1 MSFLNTLTA
10 WQWTILLAV
19 PLGIIALYFL
29 KLRRQPMEV
38 PSTLLWR
45 KSIEDLHVN
54 SPWQR
59 IRQSLLLYL
68 QLLIVAFFLVSILRP
83 GWRSSGLI
91 GGRSI
96 FLIDNSESMN
106 AADVFPSRL
115 EEAKRQATGLIDEM
129 QDGAEAMVISF
140 SDIAHIEQGF
150 TGNRADLRVAV
161 QNIRP
166 TNRPTDIGDALR
178 IAAGLANAAGAGAEE
193 TSVAQP
199 ERVRMLILSDGKF
212 PPVPDISLGNLEAV
226 FLPIAAH
233 AANVGIVSFSVDRG
247 EGGASKLQAYGRI
260 ENFSDREKKVPV
272 DLLWNNDP
280 IDAATLTIPAN
291 DSAGVT
297 FDLGPLGVG
306 ILELRLA
313 DSDELPQ
320 DDRAWVAVN
329 SSRRPKVLL
338 ITPGD
343 KPLELALS
351 TPRAEELAD
360 VTIAAPDM
368 LASKDYQRAA
378 AAGTNDLI
386 IYDRCRPE
394 QMPQSNT
401 LFIAALPPLPEPS
414 ADKSS
419 SAEAG
424 PRWWSLGEPIAS
436 PQIIDSARNHP
447 LMQWLDMANVEIAEA
462 RPVIPPPGG
471 QVLLDSTKGALL
483 AIAPRDEF
491 EDAVL
496 GFEIYGADKQGQ
508 PLANTNWPIRRSFPT
523 FVYAVLEY
531 LGGSRATLAAEMP
544 KPGQTIALKSNSASE
559 QLQVRT
565 PSGTTVAVPRST
577 SGSFHFSAT
586 DELGPYEILD
596 QGKTAERFTINLFN
610 SAESDLRPPQENSL
624 QIGQVPVPAKSGYA
638 SARRETW
645 KWLLAAALVVL
656 LAEWYIYNRRV
667 YV

>member
-1 MSFLNTLTA
+1 MSAT
-10 WQWTILLAV
+10 
-19 PLGIIALYFL
+19 
-29 KLRRQPMEV
+29 
-38 PSTLLWR
+38 
-45 KSIEDLHVN
+45 
-54 SPWQR
+54 
-59 IRQSLLLYL
+59 
-68 QLLIVAFFLVSILRP
+68 
-83 GWRSSGLI
+83 
-91 GGRSI
+91 
-96 FLIDNSESMN
+96 
-106 AADVFPSRL
+106 DVFPSRL
-115 EEAKRQATGLIDEM
+115 EEAKRRATGLINEM

-140 SDIAHIEQGF
+140 SDTAHIEQGF
-150 TGNRADLRVAV
+150 TGNRADLRAAV
-161 QNIRP
+161 QNIHP

-178 IAAGLANAAGAGAEE
+178 IAAGLANAAGATGAEDK
-193 TSVAQP
+193 SVPQP
-199 ERVRMLILSDGKF
+199 ERTRLFILSDGKF
-212 PPVPDISLGNLEAV
+212 PPVPGISLGNLEPV

-233 AANVGIVSFSVDRG
+233 AANVGIVAFSVDRG
-247 EGGASKLQAYGRI
+247 EGAANKLQAYGRI
-260 ENFSDREKKVPV
+260 ENFGDHEKTVPV
-272 DLLWNNDP
+272 DLHWNNNP
-280 IDAATLTIPAN
+280 VDAATLTIPAN
-291 DSAGVT
+291 NSAGVT
-297 FDLGPLGVG
+297 FDLGPLGAG
-306 ILELRLA
+306 ILELRLT
-313 DSDELPQ
+313 DSDALPQ

-343 KPLELALS
+343 KPLELAIS
-351 TPRAEELAD
+351 TPCAQELAD
-360 VTIAAPDM
+360 VTIAAPDI
-368 LASKDYQRAA
+368 LASKDFQHSAA
-378 AAGTNDLI
+378 TGTYDLI
-386 IYDRCRPE
+386 IYDRCRAE

-424 PRWWSLGEPIAS
+424 PRWWSLGELITS

-462 RPVIPPPGG
+462 QAVTPPAGG
-471 QVLLDSTKGALL
+471 TRLLDSNKGTLL

-491 EDAVL
+491 EDVVL

-508 PLANTNWPIRRSFPT
+508 PLANTNWPIRHSFPT
-523 FVYAVLEY
+523 FVYAVLKY
-531 LGGSRATLAAEMP
+531 LGGNRTALAAEMP
-544 KPGQTIALKSNSASE
+544 KLGQTIALKSNTASD

-586 DELGPYEILD
+586 DELGPYEIPD
-596 QGKTAERFTINLFN
+596 QGKTADRFTINLFN
-610 SAESDLRPPQENSL
+610 SAESDLRPPQGNSL
-624 QIGQVPVPAKSGYA
+624 QIGQVPVPATSGYA